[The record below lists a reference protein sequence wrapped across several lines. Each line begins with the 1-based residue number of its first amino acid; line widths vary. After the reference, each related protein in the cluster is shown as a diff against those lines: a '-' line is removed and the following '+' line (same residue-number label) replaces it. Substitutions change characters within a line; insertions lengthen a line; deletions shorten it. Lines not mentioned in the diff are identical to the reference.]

1 MVRGILLV
9 ISTLTYTVYPKIN
22 YIVLLITASLLLLY
36 SNYHR
41 VYKNRLVQFNENFF
55 LFLLILIGTT
65 GILEES
71 KTRQLIVYTIV
82 GVGLLVFCGVI
93 IGGRLIRCCYK
104 MRKIEREFI
113 PNEGRKMQQSL
124 KISDNT
130 RFRDSIFDE
139 AELWAE
145 PLLGDKAIQH
155 VARY

>member
-82 GVGLLVFCGVI
+82 GIGLLVFCGVI
-93 IGGRLIRCCYK
+93 IGGRLIRCCCK

-139 AELWAE
+139 AE
-145 PLLGDKAIQH
+145 PLFGDEAIQH